1 MNATNIKKSYGT
13 YNFSTAVTQCKV
25 GGGPT
30 FTLTSDIS
38 LEFQGPQ
45 DHLQLDNVLEVLTEF
60 I

>member
-1 MNATNIKKSYGT
+1 MEPITFPQQLLSAKL
-13 YNFSTAVTQCKV
+13 